1 MGIKLV
7 TRLRLGLS
15 HLTEHKFKHSFQ
27 DTLNHLCNCK
37 IDVESFTHLL
47 LKCHSYINERWP
59 SWATWKE
66 LTHKYF
72 KHLCNF
78 WQTHF
83 FLGIRLTVTNA
94 TIGYIRSTKMFD
106 EPLFWITLFLSFL
119 IFNFDKFTSFYGY
132 KFQHNFF

>member
-83 FLGIRLTVTNA
+83 FGGNSSYSDKRYYWLHPINKKVWWTTFLNNAFLVFSHLQFWQIYQFLRLQIPA
-94 TIGYIRSTKMFD
+94 
-106 EPLFWITLFLSFL
+106 
-119 IFNFDKFTSFYGY
+119 
-132 KFQHNFF
+132 